1 MAAGTGFGGGGRLPA
16 VELRLPGV
24 RRGPVP
30 ARPPRTQSSVAVS
43 ADHRRWFL
51 INASPDVRTQIEA
64 FPALHPHDDR
74 TTPLE
79 AVLLTDAELDHTL
92 GLLLL
97 REASALRLTPRRRCT
112 RRCATGRRC

>member
-1 MAAGTGFGGGGRLPA
+1 M
-16 VELRLPGV
+16 
-24 RRGPVP
+24 
-30 ARPPRTQSSVAVS
+30 SV
-43 ADHRRWFL
+43 DRRRWFL

-64 FPALHPHDDR
+64 SPGLHPLDAR

-97 REASALRLTPRRRCT
+97 REARQPAAPRHAGGT
-112 RRCATGRRC
+112 QDAV